1 MKKYI
6 GVIGAGSFGTCLS
19 KLISYNTR
27 CLLFTRQEETAET
40 INKEHHFMGYELPK
54 SLEATT
60 DLTRI
65 ADECQLIFPVVR
77 SDSFRSMMKTLAPYL
92 KPYHILIH
100 GTKGFDWVGVDIDKG
115 FPKIGRN
122 NIRTMSEVIT
132 EESQVIRVG
141 CVSGPNL
148 SKEIMAGLPA
158 ASVIASHFD
167 EVIKLGHEALQ
178 SPLFKIY
185 RSHDILGAELAG
197 ALKNM
202 IAIGAGIIGGL
213 EMGKNIE
220 AMFITR
226 GLREMLLIGM
236 AMGADYKTFFGNAGL
251 GDLIATATSN
261 NSRNYQFGLQLATGK
276 SKSEIEAAS
285 EELAEGVRTV
295 KLMFHFA
302 SENNLNVPIVEMLYA
317 VIYGGLELRKAINYL
332 LEYPYSVDVD
342 FL

>member
-1 MKKYI
+1 
-6 GVIGAGSFGTCLS
+6 V
-19 KLISYNTR
+19 
-27 CLLFTRQEETAET
+27 
-40 INKEHHFMGYELPK
+40 P
-54 SLEATT
+54 
-60 DLTRI
+60 
-65 ADECQLIFPVVR
+65 
-77 SDSFRSMMKTLAPYL
+77 SDSFRSMMKRLAIHL

-100 GTKGFDWVGVDIDKG
+100 GTKGFDWVDIDLDTG
-115 FPKIGRN
+115 FPKISRK
-122 NIRTMSEVIT
+122 NIRTMSEVII

-158 ASVIASHFD
+158 ASVIASRFD

-185 RSHDILGAELAG
+185 GSHDILGAELAG

-226 GLREMLLIGM
+226 GLREMLLLGK
-236 AMGADYKTFFGNAGL
+236 AMGADHKTFFGNAGI

-261 NSRNYQFGLQLATGK
+261 NSRNYQFGLHLAAGK
-276 SKSEIEAAS
+276 TKSEIEAES

-302 SENNLNVPIVEMLYA
+302 QENNLNVPIVEMLYA
-317 VIYGGLELRKAINYL
+317 VIYGGLDLKRAITYL
-332 LEYPYSVDVD
+332 LEFPYSVDVD
-342 FL
+342 FM